1 MKEFKGTQGPWVW
14 SNLNEDENSLRGAC
28 GRLVLWGDNM
38 PSGLQEDDGWSARM
52 GATHSDDESEFNAKL
67 IAAAP
72 DLLEALQC
80 AIDHV
85 REQAKH
91 DGLAFGHLQV
101 CQKAI
106 ARALG
111 KNNGDE

>member
-1 MKEFKGTQGPWVW
+1 MKEFKGTPGPWFV
-14 SNLNEDENSLRGAC
+14 SDNHSEVNEKLSDKGYHFISTESGFYSDEH
-28 GRLVLWGDNM
+28 D
-38 PSGLQEDDGWSARM
+38 SGFELAGCISIADA
-52 GATHSDDESEFNAKL
+52 NL

-106 ARALG
+106 ARSLG
-111 KNNGDE
+111 KNDGEE